1 MRPAPP
7 ERSWAYPFTCSS
19 PASPGLFILRDPD
32 PDVGFLLYC
41 DQAEKILQEKDPGRI
56 VIDEIAGFQFAL
68 FLIRRR
74 SRTLQPAFIL
84 FRFFDIVKVFPA
96 NLCET
101 RLPGGY
107 AVVMDDV
114 ISGIYANLVLQI
126 IILLSGI

>member
-1 MRPAPP
+1 M
-7 ERSWAYPFTCSS
+7 S
-19 PASPGLFILRDPD
+19 PATQGVIVLVATILILMSGSFFIA
-32 PDVGFLLYC
+32 

-68 FLIRRR
+68 FLI
-74 SRTLQPAFIL
+74 SPTLPHIAAGFIL